1 MKITALQMPPVRT
14 QLAPTNANAILGS
27 KGTDTSARISMNA
40 RAESILVANMHH
52 VWTLKAHMSVIVLL
66 GTMAMGGLVMI
77 SMNATQL
84 ITIAAIMQIVLM
96 I

>member
-1 MKITALQMPPVRT
+1 
-14 QLAPTNANAILGS
+14 
-27 KGTDTSARISMNA
+27 
-40 RAESILVANMHH
+40 
-52 VWTLKAHMSVIVLL
+52 MSVIVFL
-66 GTMAMGGLVMI
+66 GTMAMEWHAMIKTNASSTSTTAAIMQCVEMALAITNAFAFLDSVEMGGLVTI

>member
-1 MKITALQMPPVRT
+1 
-14 QLAPTNANAILGS
+14 
-27 KGTDTSARISMNA
+27 
-40 RAESILVANMHH
+40 
-52 VWTLKAHMSVIVLL
+52 MSVIVLL

>member
-1 MKITALQMPPVRT
+1 
-14 QLAPTNANAILGS
+14 
-27 KGTDTSARISMNA
+27 
-40 RAESILVANMHH
+40 
-52 VWTLKAHMSVIVLL
+52 MSVIVFL
-66 GTMAMGGLVMI
+66 GMMAMEWHVMTKTNASSTSTTAAIMQYVEIALAITIAFAFLDSVEMGGLVMI

>member
-1 MKITALQMPPVRT
+1 M
-14 QLAPTNANAILGS
+14 G
-27 KGTDTSARISMNA
+27 
-40 RAESILVANMHH
+40 
-52 VWTLKAHMSVIVLL
+52 VIVFL
-66 GTMAMGGLVMI
+66 GTMAMEWHAMTKTNASSTSTTAAIMQCVEMALAITNAFAFLDSVEMGGLVTI